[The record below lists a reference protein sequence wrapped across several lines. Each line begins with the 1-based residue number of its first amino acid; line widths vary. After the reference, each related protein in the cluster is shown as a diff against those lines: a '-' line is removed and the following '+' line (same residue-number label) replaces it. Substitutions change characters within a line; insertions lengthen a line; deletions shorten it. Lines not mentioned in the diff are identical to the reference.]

1 MGKSKTV
8 SIKDTIVGNLIH
20 GKNDVTCGGL
30 LNEPLHKLSEKAN
43 KEYVEIKLDELKAI
57 DDVGGDIKYE
67 EPLYYPSVLQ
77 KDKKIKYGDKCYQ
90 VQQDSNLF
98 IDYSKLNV
106 GEVSYNDLLG
116 LFNETGCYVPD
127 SIVDFFSGTMYSD
140 GFNIILPKSKT
151 ESEQNLY
158 KLFDFET
165 FIDDKTMIETVVG
178 SHFKN
183 DIVNDSYVVASINS
197 AIINSKNKK
206 ERGIKPKHLLLN
218 LLSMAFCDGISE
230 KEAKAIRYFASELNI
245 DDCIDEFSQSILALS
260 EIENQQKFMTDSNRQ
275 YYLIKENL
283 EQLQLRRDVIST
295 NLQSL
300 IDD

>member
-1 MGKSKTV
+1 MAKIDFSKMKESLSKTV
-8 SIKDTIVGNLIH
+8 DLAKEQASKIVDAAKDINVNDMKESIVNAANEVYDKAIHFDPNQAKQDVVQMAKDTKQKMEQFN
-20 GKNDVTCGGL
+20 KNVKENKKRVKEIIQQKEDEEFRITVVDSLQIIYAIMKADG
-30 LNEPLHKLSEKAN
+30 ELS
-43 KEYVEIKLDELKAI
+43 
-57 DDVGGDIKYE
+57 
-67 EPLYYPSVLQ
+67 
-77 KDKKIKYGDKCYQ
+77 
-90 VQQDSNLF
+90 QQ
-98 IDYSKLNV
+98 
-106 GEVSYNDLLG
+106 
-116 LFNETGCYVPD
+116 
-127 SIVDFFSGTMYSD
+127 
-140 GFNIILPKSKT
+140 
-151 ESEQNLY
+151 EQNMFENIG
-158 KLFDFET
+158 KQIDET

-183 DIVNDSYVVASINS
+183 DIDNDSYVVASINS

-295 NLQSL
+295 NLQAL

>member
-1 MGKSKTV
+1 MAKIDFSKMKESLSKTV
-8 SIKDTIVGNLIH
+8 DLAKEQASKIVDAAKEINV
-20 GKNDVTCGGL
+20 NDM
-30 LNEPLHKLSEKAN
+30 K
-43 KEYVEIKLDELKAI
+43 
-57 DDVGGDIKYE
+57 
-67 EPLYYPSVLQ
+67 
-77 KDKKIKYGDKCYQ
+77 
-90 VQQDSNLF
+90 
-98 IDYSKLNV
+98 
-106 GEVSYNDLLG
+106 
-116 LFNETGCYVPD
+116 D
-127 SIVDFFSGTMYSD
+127 SIVNAANEVYDKAVHFDPNQAKQDVVQMAKDTKQKMEQFNKNVKENKKRVKEIIQQKEYEEFQITVVDSLQIIYAIMKAD
-140 GFNIILPKSKT
+140 GELSQQ
-151 ESEQNLY
+151 EQNMFENIG
-158 KLFDFET
+158 KQIDET

-183 DIVNDSYVVASINS
+183 DIDNDSYVVASINS

>member
-1 MGKSKTV
+1 MAKIDFSKMKESLSKTV
-8 SIKDTIVGNLIH
+8 DLAKEQASKIVDAAKDNHV
-20 GKNDVTCGGL
+20 NDM
-30 LNEPLHKLSEKAN
+30 K
-43 KEYVEIKLDELKAI
+43 
-57 DDVGGDIKYE
+57 
-67 EPLYYPSVLQ
+67 
-77 KDKKIKYGDKCYQ
+77 
-90 VQQDSNLF
+90 
-98 IDYSKLNV
+98 
-106 GEVSYNDLLG
+106 
-116 LFNETGCYVPD
+116 D
-127 SIVDFFSGTMYSD
+127 SIVNAANEVYDKAVHFDPNQAKQDVAQMAKDTKQKMEQFNKNVKENKKRVKEIIQQKEDEEFQITVVDSLQIIYAIMKAD
-140 GFNIILPKSKT
+140 GELSQQ
-151 ESEQNLY
+151 EQNMFENIG
-158 KLFDFET
+158 KQIDET
-165 FIDDKTMIETVVG
+165 FIDDKTMIETVFG
-178 SHFKN
+178 SRFKN
-183 DIVNDSYVVASINS
+183 DIDNDSYVVASINS

-218 LLSMAFCDGISE
+218 LLSMVFCDGISE

>member
-1 MGKSKTV
+1 MAKIDFSKMKESLSKTV
-8 SIKDTIVGNLIH
+8 DLAKEQASKIVDAAKDINV
-20 GKNDVTCGGL
+20 NDM
-30 LNEPLHKLSEKAN
+30 K
-43 KEYVEIKLDELKAI
+43 
-57 DDVGGDIKYE
+57 
-67 EPLYYPSVLQ
+67 
-77 KDKKIKYGDKCYQ
+77 
-90 VQQDSNLF
+90 
-98 IDYSKLNV
+98 
-106 GEVSYNDLLG
+106 
-116 LFNETGCYVPD
+116 D
-127 SIVDFFSGTMYSD
+127 SIVNAANEVYDKAVHFDPNQAKQDVVQMAKDTKQKMEQFNKNVKENKKRVREIIQQKEDEEFQITVVDSLQIIYAIMKAD
-140 GFNIILPKSKT
+140 GELSQQ
-151 ESEQNLY
+151 EQNMFENIG
-158 KLFDFET
+158 KQIDET

-183 DIVNDSYVVASINS
+183 DIDNDSYVVASINS

-300 IDD
+300 IDE

>member
-1 MGKSKTV
+1 MAKIDFSKMKESLSKTV
-8 SIKDTIVGNLIH
+8 DLAKEQASKIVDAAKDINV
-20 GKNDVTCGGL
+20 NDM
-30 LNEPLHKLSEKAN
+30 K
-43 KEYVEIKLDELKAI
+43 
-57 DDVGGDIKYE
+57 
-67 EPLYYPSVLQ
+67 
-77 KDKKIKYGDKCYQ
+77 
-90 VQQDSNLF
+90 
-98 IDYSKLNV
+98 
-106 GEVSYNDLLG
+106 
-116 LFNETGCYVPD
+116 D
-127 SIVDFFSGTMYSD
+127 SIVNAANEVYDKAVHFDPNQAKQDVVQMAKDTKQKMEQFNKNVKENKKRVKEIIQQKEDEEFQITVVDSLQIIYAIMKAD
-140 GFNIILPKSKT
+140 GELSQQ
-151 ESEQNLY
+151 EQNMFENIG
-158 KLFDFET
+158 KQIDET

-183 DIVNDSYVVASINS
+183 DIDNDSYVVASINS

-295 NLQSL
+295 NLKSL

>member
-1 MGKSKTV
+1 MAKIDFSKMKESLSKTV
-8 SIKDTIVGNLIH
+8 DLAKEQASKIVDAAKDINVNDMKESIVNAANEVYDKAVHFDPNQAKQDVVQMAKDTKQKMEQFN
-20 GKNDVTCGGL
+20 KNVKENKKRVKEIIQQKEDEEFRITVVDSLQIIYAIMKADG
-30 LNEPLHKLSEKAN
+30 ELS
-43 KEYVEIKLDELKAI
+43 
-57 DDVGGDIKYE
+57 
-67 EPLYYPSVLQ
+67 
-77 KDKKIKYGDKCYQ
+77 
-90 VQQDSNLF
+90 QQ
-98 IDYSKLNV
+98 
-106 GEVSYNDLLG
+106 
-116 LFNETGCYVPD
+116 
-127 SIVDFFSGTMYSD
+127 
-140 GFNIILPKSKT
+140 
-151 ESEQNLY
+151 EQNMFENIG
-158 KLFDFET
+158 KQIDET

-183 DIVNDSYVVASINS
+183 DIDNDSYVVASINS

-295 NLQSL
+295 NLQAL

>member
-1 MGKSKTV
+1 MAKIDFSKMKESLSKTV
-8 SIKDTIVGNLIH
+8 DLAKEQAAKIVDAAKDINVNDMKESIVNAANEVYDKAVHFDPNQAKQDVVQMAKDTKQKMEQFN
-20 GKNDVTCGGL
+20 KNVKENKKRVKEIIQQKEDEEFRITVVDSLQIIYAIMKADG
-30 LNEPLHKLSEKAN
+30 ELS
-43 KEYVEIKLDELKAI
+43 
-57 DDVGGDIKYE
+57 
-67 EPLYYPSVLQ
+67 
-77 KDKKIKYGDKCYQ
+77 
-90 VQQDSNLF
+90 QQ
-98 IDYSKLNV
+98 
-106 GEVSYNDLLG
+106 
-116 LFNETGCYVPD
+116 
-127 SIVDFFSGTMYSD
+127 
-140 GFNIILPKSKT
+140 
-151 ESEQNLY
+151 EQNMFENIG
-158 KLFDFET
+158 KQIDET

-183 DIVNDSYVVASINS
+183 DIDNDSYVVASINS

-295 NLQSL
+295 NLQAL

>member
-1 MGKSKTV
+1 MAKIDFSKMKESLSKTV
-8 SIKDTIVGNLIH
+8 DLAIEQASKIVDAAKDINV
-20 GKNDVTCGGL
+20 NDM
-30 LNEPLHKLSEKAN
+30 K
-43 KEYVEIKLDELKAI
+43 
-57 DDVGGDIKYE
+57 
-67 EPLYYPSVLQ
+67 
-77 KDKKIKYGDKCYQ
+77 
-90 VQQDSNLF
+90 
-98 IDYSKLNV
+98 
-106 GEVSYNDLLG
+106 
-116 LFNETGCYVPD
+116 D
-127 SIVDFFSGTMYSD
+127 SIVNAANEVYDKAVHFDPNQAKQDVAQMAKDTKQKMEQFNKNVKENKKRVKEIIQQKEDEEFQITVVDSLQIIYAIMKAD
-140 GFNIILPKSKT
+140 GELSQQ
-151 ESEQNLY
+151 EQNMFENIG
-158 KLFDFET
+158 KQIDET
-165 FIDDKTMIETVVG
+165 FIDDKTMIETVFG
-178 SHFKN
+178 SRFKN
-183 DIVNDSYVVASINS
+183 DIDNDSYVVASINS

-218 LLSMAFCDGISE
+218 LLSMVFCDGISE

>member
-1 MGKSKTV
+1 MAKIDFSKMKESLSKTV
-8 SIKDTIVGNLIH
+8 DLAKEQASKIVDAAKDINVNDMKESIVNAANEVYDKAVHFDPNQAKQDVVQMAKDTKQKMEQFN
-20 GKNDVTCGGL
+20 KNVKENKKRVKEIIQQKEDEEFQITVVDSLQIIYAIMKADG
-30 LNEPLHKLSEKAN
+30 ELS
-43 KEYVEIKLDELKAI
+43 
-57 DDVGGDIKYE
+57 
-67 EPLYYPSVLQ
+67 
-77 KDKKIKYGDKCYQ
+77 
-90 VQQDSNLF
+90 QQ
-98 IDYSKLNV
+98 
-106 GEVSYNDLLG
+106 
-116 LFNETGCYVPD
+116 
-127 SIVDFFSGTMYSD
+127 
-140 GFNIILPKSKT
+140 
-151 ESEQNLY
+151 EQNMFENIG
-158 KLFDFET
+158 KQIDET

-183 DIVNDSYVVASINS
+183 DIDNDSYVVASINS

>member
-1 MGKSKTV
+1 MAKIDFSKMKESLSKTV
-8 SIKDTIVGNLIH
+8 DLAKEQASKIVDAAKDINV
-20 GKNDVTCGGL
+20 NDM
-30 LNEPLHKLSEKAN
+30 K
-43 KEYVEIKLDELKAI
+43 
-57 DDVGGDIKYE
+57 
-67 EPLYYPSVLQ
+67 
-77 KDKKIKYGDKCYQ
+77 
-90 VQQDSNLF
+90 
-98 IDYSKLNV
+98 
-106 GEVSYNDLLG
+106 
-116 LFNETGCYVPD
+116 D
-127 SIVDFFSGTMYSD
+127 SIVNAANEVYDKAVHFDPNQAKQDVAQMAKDTKQKMEQFNKNVKENKKRVKEIIQQKEYEEFQITVVDSLQIIYAIMKAD
-140 GFNIILPKSKT
+140 GELSQQ
-151 ESEQNLY
+151 EQNMFENIG
-158 KLFDFET
+158 KQIDET

-183 DIVNDSYVVASINS
+183 DIDNDSYVVASINS

>member
-1 MGKSKTV
+1 MAKIDFSKMKESLSKTV
-8 SIKDTIVGNLIH
+8 DLAKEQASKIVDAAKDINV
-20 GKNDVTCGGL
+20 NDM
-30 LNEPLHKLSEKAN
+30 K
-43 KEYVEIKLDELKAI
+43 
-57 DDVGGDIKYE
+57 
-67 EPLYYPSVLQ
+67 
-77 KDKKIKYGDKCYQ
+77 
-90 VQQDSNLF
+90 
-98 IDYSKLNV
+98 
-106 GEVSYNDLLG
+106 
-116 LFNETGCYVPD
+116 D
-127 SIVDFFSGTMYSD
+127 SIVNAANEVYDKAVHFDPNQAKQDVVQMAKDTKRKMEQFNKNVKENKKRVKEIIQQKEDEEFQITVVDSLQIIYAIMKAD
-140 GFNIILPKSKT
+140 GELSQQ
-151 ESEQNLY
+151 EQNMFENIG
-158 KLFDFET
+158 KQIDET

-183 DIVNDSYVVASINS
+183 DIDNDSYVVASINS

>member
-1 MGKSKTV
+1 MAKIDFSKMKESLSKTV
-8 SIKDTIVGNLIH
+8 DLAKEQASKIVDAAKDINV
-20 GKNDVTCGGL
+20 NDM
-30 LNEPLHKLSEKAN
+30 K
-43 KEYVEIKLDELKAI
+43 
-57 DDVGGDIKYE
+57 
-67 EPLYYPSVLQ
+67 
-77 KDKKIKYGDKCYQ
+77 
-90 VQQDSNLF
+90 
-98 IDYSKLNV
+98 
-106 GEVSYNDLLG
+106 
-116 LFNETGCYVPD
+116 D
-127 SIVDFFSGTMYSD
+127 SIVNAANEVYDKAVHFDPNQAKQDVVQMAKDTKQKMEQFNKNVKENKKRVKEIIQQKEDEEFQITVVDSLQIIYAIMKAD
-140 GFNIILPKSKT
+140 GELSQQ
-151 ESEQNLY
+151 EQNMFENIG
-158 KLFDFET
+158 KQIDET

-183 DIVNDSYVVASINS
+183 DIDNDSYVVASINS
-197 AIINSKNKK
+197 AIINSKTKK

>member
-1 MGKSKTV
+1 MAKIDFSKMKESLSKTV
-8 SIKDTIVGNLIH
+8 DLAKEQASKIVDAAKDINV
-20 GKNDVTCGGL
+20 NDM
-30 LNEPLHKLSEKAN
+30 K
-43 KEYVEIKLDELKAI
+43 
-57 DDVGGDIKYE
+57 
-67 EPLYYPSVLQ
+67 
-77 KDKKIKYGDKCYQ
+77 
-90 VQQDSNLF
+90 
-98 IDYSKLNV
+98 
-106 GEVSYNDLLG
+106 
-116 LFNETGCYVPD
+116 D
-127 SIVDFFSGTMYSD
+127 SIVNDANEVYDKAIHFDPNQAKQDVVQMAKDTKQKMEQFNKNVKENKKRVKEIIQQKEDEEFQITVVDSLQIIYAIMKAD
-140 GFNIILPKSKT
+140 GELSQQ
-151 ESEQNLY
+151 EQNM
-158 KLFDFET
+158 FEIDET

-183 DIVNDSYVVASINS
+183 DIDNDSYVVASINS

-245 DDCIDEFSQSILALS
+245 DDCIDEFSQSILAIS

-300 IDD
+300 IDE

>member
-1 MGKSKTV
+1 MAKIDFSKMKESLSKTV
-8 SIKDTIVGNLIH
+8 DLAKEQASKIVDAAKDINV
-20 GKNDVTCGGL
+20 NDM
-30 LNEPLHKLSEKAN
+30 K
-43 KEYVEIKLDELKAI
+43 
-57 DDVGGDIKYE
+57 
-67 EPLYYPSVLQ
+67 
-77 KDKKIKYGDKCYQ
+77 
-90 VQQDSNLF
+90 
-98 IDYSKLNV
+98 
-106 GEVSYNDLLG
+106 
-116 LFNETGCYVPD
+116 D
-127 SIVDFFSGTMYSD
+127 SIVNAANEVYDKAMHFDPNQAKQDVAQMAKDTKQKMEQFNKNVKENKKRVKEIIQQKEDEEFQITVVDSLQIIYAIMKAD
-140 GFNIILPKSKT
+140 GELSQQ
-151 ESEQNLY
+151 EQNMFENIG
-158 KLFDFET
+158 KQIDET

-183 DIVNDSYVVASINS
+183 DIDNDSYVVASINS

>member
-1 MGKSKTV
+1 MAKIDFSKIKESLSKTV
-8 SIKDTIVGNLIH
+8 DLAKEQASKIVDAAKDINVNDMKESIVNAANEVYDKAVHFDPNQAKQDVVQMAKDTKQKMEQFN
-20 GKNDVTCGGL
+20 KNVKENKKRVKEIIQQKEDEEFRITVVDSLQIIYAIMKADG
-30 LNEPLHKLSEKAN
+30 ELS
-43 KEYVEIKLDELKAI
+43 
-57 DDVGGDIKYE
+57 
-67 EPLYYPSVLQ
+67 
-77 KDKKIKYGDKCYQ
+77 
-90 VQQDSNLF
+90 QQ
-98 IDYSKLNV
+98 
-106 GEVSYNDLLG
+106 
-116 LFNETGCYVPD
+116 
-127 SIVDFFSGTMYSD
+127 
-140 GFNIILPKSKT
+140 
-151 ESEQNLY
+151 EQNMFENIG
-158 KLFDFET
+158 KQIDET

-183 DIVNDSYVVASINS
+183 DIDNDSYVVASINS

>member
-1 MGKSKTV
+1 MKE
-8 SIKDTIVGNLIH
+8 SIVNAANEVYDKAVHFDPNQAKQDVVQMAKDTKQKMEQFN
-20 GKNDVTCGGL
+20 KNVKENKKRVKEIIQQKEDEEFQITVVDSLQIIYAIMKADG
-30 LNEPLHKLSEKAN
+30 ELS
-43 KEYVEIKLDELKAI
+43 
-57 DDVGGDIKYE
+57 
-67 EPLYYPSVLQ
+67 
-77 KDKKIKYGDKCYQ
+77 
-90 VQQDSNLF
+90 QQ
-98 IDYSKLNV
+98 
-106 GEVSYNDLLG
+106 
-116 LFNETGCYVPD
+116 
-127 SIVDFFSGTMYSD
+127 
-140 GFNIILPKSKT
+140 
-151 ESEQNLY
+151 EQNMFENIG
-158 KLFDFET
+158 KQIDET

-183 DIVNDSYVVASINS
+183 DIDNDSYVVASINS

>member
-1 MGKSKTV
+1 MAKIDFSKMKESLSKTV
-8 SIKDTIVGNLIH
+8 DLAKEQASKIVDAAKDINVNDMKDSIFNAANEFYDKAVHFDPNQAKQDVVQMAKDTKQKMEQFN
-20 GKNDVTCGGL
+20 KNVKENKKRVKEIIQQKEDEEFQITVVDSLQIIYAIMKADG
-30 LNEPLHKLSEKAN
+30 ELS
-43 KEYVEIKLDELKAI
+43 
-57 DDVGGDIKYE
+57 
-67 EPLYYPSVLQ
+67 
-77 KDKKIKYGDKCYQ
+77 
-90 VQQDSNLF
+90 QQ
-98 IDYSKLNV
+98 
-106 GEVSYNDLLG
+106 
-116 LFNETGCYVPD
+116 
-127 SIVDFFSGTMYSD
+127 
-140 GFNIILPKSKT
+140 
-151 ESEQNLY
+151 EQNMFENIG
-158 KLFDFET
+158 KQIDET

-183 DIVNDSYVVASINS
+183 DIDNDSYVVASINS

>member
-1 MGKSKTV
+1 MAKIDFSKMKESLTKTV
-8 SIKDTIVGNLIH
+8 DLAKEQASKIVDAAKDINV
-20 GKNDVTCGGL
+20 NDM
-30 LNEPLHKLSEKAN
+30 K
-43 KEYVEIKLDELKAI
+43 
-57 DDVGGDIKYE
+57 
-67 EPLYYPSVLQ
+67 
-77 KDKKIKYGDKCYQ
+77 
-90 VQQDSNLF
+90 
-98 IDYSKLNV
+98 
-106 GEVSYNDLLG
+106 
-116 LFNETGCYVPD
+116 D
-127 SIVDFFSGTMYSD
+127 SIVNAANEVYDKAMHFDPNQAKQDVVQMAKDTKQKMEQFNKNVKENKKRVKEIIQQKEDEEFQITVVDSLQIIYAIMKAD
-140 GFNIILPKSKT
+140 GELSQQ
-151 ESEQNLY
+151 EQNMFENIG
-158 KLFDFET
+158 KQIDET
-165 FIDDKTMIETVVG
+165 FIDDKTMIETVFG
-178 SHFKN
+178 SRFKN
-183 DIVNDSYVVASINS
+183 DIDNDSYVVASINS

-218 LLSMAFCDGISE
+218 LLSMVFCDGISE

>member
-1 MGKSKTV
+1 MAKIDFSKMKESLSKTV
-8 SIKDTIVGNLIH
+8 DLAKEQASKIVDAAKDINV
-20 GKNDVTCGGL
+20 NDM
-30 LNEPLHKLSEKAN
+30 K
-43 KEYVEIKLDELKAI
+43 
-57 DDVGGDIKYE
+57 
-67 EPLYYPSVLQ
+67 
-77 KDKKIKYGDKCYQ
+77 
-90 VQQDSNLF
+90 
-98 IDYSKLNV
+98 
-106 GEVSYNDLLG
+106 
-116 LFNETGCYVPD
+116 D
-127 SIVDFFSGTMYSD
+127 SIVNAANEVYDKAIHFDPNQAKQDVVQMAKDTKQKMEQFNKNVKENKKRVKEIIQQKEVEEFQITVVDSLQIIYAIMKAD
-140 GFNIILPKSKT
+140 GELSQQ
-151 ESEQNLY
+151 EQNMFENIG
-158 KLFDFET
+158 KQIDET

-183 DIVNDSYVVASINS
+183 DIDNDSYVVASINS

-300 IDD
+300 IDE

>member
-1 MGKSKTV
+1 MAKIDFSKMKESLTKTV
-8 SIKDTIVGNLIH
+8 DLAKEQASKIVDAAKDINVNDMKESIVNAANEVYDKAVHFDPNQAKQDVVQMAKDTKQKMEQFN
-20 GKNDVTCGGL
+20 KNVKENKKRVKEIIQQKEDEEFRITVVDSLQIIYAIMKADG
-30 LNEPLHKLSEKAN
+30 ELS
-43 KEYVEIKLDELKAI
+43 
-57 DDVGGDIKYE
+57 
-67 EPLYYPSVLQ
+67 
-77 KDKKIKYGDKCYQ
+77 
-90 VQQDSNLF
+90 QQ
-98 IDYSKLNV
+98 
-106 GEVSYNDLLG
+106 
-116 LFNETGCYVPD
+116 
-127 SIVDFFSGTMYSD
+127 
-140 GFNIILPKSKT
+140 
-151 ESEQNLY
+151 EQNMFENIG
-158 KLFDFET
+158 KQIDET

-183 DIVNDSYVVASINS
+183 DIDNDSYVVASINS

>member
-1 MGKSKTV
+1 MAKIDFSKMKESLSKTV
-8 SIKDTIVGNLIH
+8 DLAKEQASKIVDAAKDINV
-20 GKNDVTCGGL
+20 NDM
-30 LNEPLHKLSEKAN
+30 K
-43 KEYVEIKLDELKAI
+43 
-57 DDVGGDIKYE
+57 
-67 EPLYYPSVLQ
+67 
-77 KDKKIKYGDKCYQ
+77 
-90 VQQDSNLF
+90 
-98 IDYSKLNV
+98 
-106 GEVSYNDLLG
+106 
-116 LFNETGCYVPD
+116 D
-127 SIVDFFSGTMYSD
+127 SIVNAANEVYDKAVHFDPNQAKQDVVQMAKDTKRKMEQFNKNVKENKKRVKEIIQQKEDEEFQITVVDSLQIIYAIMKAD
-140 GFNIILPKSKT
+140 GELSQQ
-151 ESEQNLY
+151 EQNMFENIG
-158 KLFDFET
+158 KQIDET
-165 FIDDKTMIETVVG
+165 FIDDKTMIETVFG
-178 SHFKN
+178 SRFKN
-183 DIVNDSYVVASINS
+183 DIDNDSYVVASINS

>member
-1 MGKSKTV
+1 MAKIDFSKMKESLSKTV
-8 SIKDTIVGNLIH
+8 DLAKEQASKIVDAAKDINV
-20 GKNDVTCGGL
+20 NDM
-30 LNEPLHKLSEKAN
+30 K
-43 KEYVEIKLDELKAI
+43 
-57 DDVGGDIKYE
+57 
-67 EPLYYPSVLQ
+67 
-77 KDKKIKYGDKCYQ
+77 
-90 VQQDSNLF
+90 
-98 IDYSKLNV
+98 
-106 GEVSYNDLLG
+106 
-116 LFNETGCYVPD
+116 D
-127 SIVDFFSGTMYSD
+127 SIVNAANEVYDKAVHFDPNQAKQDVVQMAKDTKQKMEQFNKNVKENKKRVKEIIQQKEDEEFQITVVDSLQIIYAIMKDD
-140 GFNIILPKSKT
+140 GELSQQ
-151 ESEQNLY
+151 EQNMFENIG
-158 KLFDFET
+158 KQIDET

-183 DIVNDSYVVASINS
+183 DIDNDSYVVASINS

>member
-1 MGKSKTV
+1 MAKIDFSKMKESLTKTV
-8 SIKDTIVGNLIH
+8 DLAKEQASKIVDAAKDINV
-20 GKNDVTCGGL
+20 NDM
-30 LNEPLHKLSEKAN
+30 K
-43 KEYVEIKLDELKAI
+43 
-57 DDVGGDIKYE
+57 
-67 EPLYYPSVLQ
+67 
-77 KDKKIKYGDKCYQ
+77 
-90 VQQDSNLF
+90 
-98 IDYSKLNV
+98 
-106 GEVSYNDLLG
+106 
-116 LFNETGCYVPD
+116 D
-127 SIVDFFSGTMYSD
+127 SIVNAANEVYDKAMHFDPNQAKQDVAQMAKDTKQKMEQFNKNVKENKKRVKEIIQQKEDEEFQITVVDSLQIIYAIMKAD
-140 GFNIILPKSKT
+140 GELSQQ
-151 ESEQNLY
+151 EQNMFENIG
-158 KLFDFET
+158 KQIDET

-183 DIVNDSYVVASINS
+183 DIDNDSYVVASINS

>member
-1 MGKSKTV
+1 MAKIDFSKMKESLSKTV
-8 SIKDTIVGNLIH
+8 DLAKEQASKIVDAAKDINV
-20 GKNDVTCGGL
+20 NDM
-30 LNEPLHKLSEKAN
+30 K
-43 KEYVEIKLDELKAI
+43 
-57 DDVGGDIKYE
+57 
-67 EPLYYPSVLQ
+67 
-77 KDKKIKYGDKCYQ
+77 
-90 VQQDSNLF
+90 
-98 IDYSKLNV
+98 
-106 GEVSYNDLLG
+106 
-116 LFNETGCYVPD
+116 D
-127 SIVDFFSGTMYSD
+127 SIVNAANEVYDKAVHFDPNQAKQDVVQMAKDTKQKMEQFNKNVKENKKRVKEIIQQKEDEEFQITVVDSLQIIYAIMKAD
-140 GFNIILPKSKT
+140 GELSQQ
-151 ESEQNLY
+151 EQNMFENIG
-158 KLFDFET
+158 KQIDET

-183 DIVNDSYVVASINS
+183 DIDNDSYVVASIKS

>member
-1 MGKSKTV
+1 MAKIDFSKMKESLSKTV
-8 SIKDTIVGNLIH
+8 DLAKEQASKIVDAAKDINV
-20 GKNDVTCGGL
+20 NDM
-30 LNEPLHKLSEKAN
+30 K
-43 KEYVEIKLDELKAI
+43 
-57 DDVGGDIKYE
+57 
-67 EPLYYPSVLQ
+67 
-77 KDKKIKYGDKCYQ
+77 
-90 VQQDSNLF
+90 
-98 IDYSKLNV
+98 
-106 GEVSYNDLLG
+106 
-116 LFNETGCYVPD
+116 D
-127 SIVDFFSGTMYSD
+127 SIVNAANEVYDKAIHFDPNQAKQDVVQMAKDTKRKMEQFNKNVKENKKRVKEIIQQKEDEEFQITVVDSLQIIYAIMKAD
-140 GFNIILPKSKT
+140 GELSQQ
-151 ESEQNLY
+151 EQNMFENIG
-158 KLFDFET
+158 KQIDET

-183 DIVNDSYVVASINS
+183 DIDNDSYVVASINS

>member
-1 MGKSKTV
+1 MAKIDFSKMKESLSKTV
-8 SIKDTIVGNLIH
+8 DLAKEQASKIVDAAKDI
-20 GKNDVTCGGL
+20 ND
-30 LNEPLHKLSEKAN
+30 
-43 KEYVEIKLDELKAI
+43 
-57 DDVGGDIKYE
+57 
-67 EPLYYPSVLQ
+67 
-77 KDKKIKYGDKCYQ
+77 
-90 VQQDSNLF
+90 
-98 IDYSKLNV
+98 
-106 GEVSYNDLLG
+106 NDMK
-116 LFNETGCYVPD
+116 D
-127 SIVDFFSGTMYSD
+127 SIVNAANEVYDKAVHFDPNQAKQDVVQMAKDTKQKMEQFNKNVKENKKRVKEIIQQKEDEEFQITVVDSLQIIYAIMKAD
-140 GFNIILPKSKT
+140 GELSQQ
-151 ESEQNLY
+151 EQNMFENIG
-158 KLFDFET
+158 KQIDET

-183 DIVNDSYVVASINS
+183 DIDNDSYVVASINS

>member
-1 MGKSKTV
+1 MAKIDFSKMKESLSKTV
-8 SIKDTIVGNLIH
+8 DLAKEQASKIVDAAKDINV
-20 GKNDVTCGGL
+20 
-30 LNEPLHKLSEKAN
+30 
-43 KEYVEIKLDELKAI
+43 I
-57 DDVGGDIKYE
+57 DMK
-67 EPLYYPSVLQ
+67 
-77 KDKKIKYGDKCYQ
+77 
-90 VQQDSNLF
+90 
-98 IDYSKLNV
+98 
-106 GEVSYNDLLG
+106 
-116 LFNETGCYVPD
+116 D
-127 SIVDFFSGTMYSD
+127 SIVNAANEVYDKAIHFDPNQAKQDVVQMAKDTKQKMEQFNKNVKENKKRVKEIIQQKEDEEFQITVVDSLQIIYAIMKAD
-140 GFNIILPKSKT
+140 GELSQQ
-151 ESEQNLY
+151 EQNMFENIG
-158 KLFDFET
+158 KQIDET

-183 DIVNDSYVVASINS
+183 DIDNDSYVVASINS

-300 IDD
+300 IDE

>member
-1 MGKSKTV
+1 MAKIDFSKMKESLTKTV
-8 SIKDTIVGNLIH
+8 DLAKEQASKIVDAAKDINV
-20 GKNDVTCGGL
+20 NDM
-30 LNEPLHKLSEKAN
+30 K
-43 KEYVEIKLDELKAI
+43 
-57 DDVGGDIKYE
+57 
-67 EPLYYPSVLQ
+67 
-77 KDKKIKYGDKCYQ
+77 
-90 VQQDSNLF
+90 
-98 IDYSKLNV
+98 
-106 GEVSYNDLLG
+106 
-116 LFNETGCYVPD
+116 D
-127 SIVDFFSGTMYSD
+127 SIVNAANEVYDKAVHFDPNQAKQDVVQMAKDTKQKMEQFNKNVKENKKRVKEIIQQKEDEEFRITVVDSLQIIYAIMKAD
-140 GFNIILPKSKT
+140 GELSQQ
-151 ESEQNLY
+151 EQNMFENIG
-158 KLFDFET
+158 KQIDET

-183 DIVNDSYVVASINS
+183 DIDNDSYVVASINS

>member
-1 MGKSKTV
+1 MAKIDFSKMKESLSKTV
-8 SIKDTIVGNLIH
+8 DLAKEQASKIVDAAKDINV
-20 GKNDVTCGGL
+20 NDM
-30 LNEPLHKLSEKAN
+30 K
-43 KEYVEIKLDELKAI
+43 
-57 DDVGGDIKYE
+57 
-67 EPLYYPSVLQ
+67 
-77 KDKKIKYGDKCYQ
+77 
-90 VQQDSNLF
+90 
-98 IDYSKLNV
+98 
-106 GEVSYNDLLG
+106 
-116 LFNETGCYVPD
+116 D
-127 SIVDFFSGTMYSD
+127 SIVNAANEVYDKAVHFDPNQAKQDVVQMAKDTKQKMEQFNKNVKENKKRVKEIIQQKEDEEFQITVVDSLQIIYAIMKAD
-140 GFNIILPKSKT
+140 GELSQQ
-151 ESEQNLY
+151 EQNMFENIG
-158 KLFDFET
+158 KQIDET
-165 FIDDKTMIETVVG
+165 FIDDKTMIETVFG

-183 DIVNDSYVVASINS
+183 DIDNDSYVVASINS

>member
-1 MGKSKTV
+1 MAKIDFSKMKESLSKTV
-8 SIKDTIVGNLIH
+8 DLAKEQASKIVDAAKDINV
-20 GKNDVTCGGL
+20 NDM
-30 LNEPLHKLSEKAN
+30 K
-43 KEYVEIKLDELKAI
+43 
-57 DDVGGDIKYE
+57 
-67 EPLYYPSVLQ
+67 
-77 KDKKIKYGDKCYQ
+77 
-90 VQQDSNLF
+90 
-98 IDYSKLNV
+98 
-106 GEVSYNDLLG
+106 
-116 LFNETGCYVPD
+116 D
-127 SIVDFFSGTMYSD
+127 SIVNAANEVYDKAVHFDPNQAKQDVVQMAKDIKQKMEQFNKNVKENKKRVKEIIQQKEDEEFQITVVDSLQIIYAIMKAD
-140 GFNIILPKSKT
+140 GELSQQ
-151 ESEQNLY
+151 EQNMFENIG
-158 KLFDFET
+158 KQIDET

-183 DIVNDSYVVASINS
+183 DIDNDSYVVASINS

>member
-1 MGKSKTV
+1 MAKIDFSKMKESLTKTV
-8 SIKDTIVGNLIH
+8 DLAKEQASKIVDAAKDINV
-20 GKNDVTCGGL
+20 NDM
-30 LNEPLHKLSEKAN
+30 K
-43 KEYVEIKLDELKAI
+43 
-57 DDVGGDIKYE
+57 
-67 EPLYYPSVLQ
+67 
-77 KDKKIKYGDKCYQ
+77 
-90 VQQDSNLF
+90 
-98 IDYSKLNV
+98 
-106 GEVSYNDLLG
+106 
-116 LFNETGCYVPD
+116 D
-127 SIVDFFSGTMYSD
+127 SIVNAANEVYDKAVHFDPNQAKQDVVQMAKDTKQKMEQFNKNVKENKKRVKEIIQQKEDEEFQITVVDSLQIIYAIMKAD
-140 GFNIILPKSKT
+140 GELSQQ
-151 ESEQNLY
+151 EQNMFENIG
-158 KLFDFET
+158 KQIDET

-183 DIVNDSYVVASINS
+183 DIDNDSYVVASINS

>member
-1 MGKSKTV
+1 MAKIDFSKMKESLTKTV
-8 SIKDTIVGNLIH
+8 DLAKEQASKIVDAAKDINV
-20 GKNDVTCGGL
+20 NDM
-30 LNEPLHKLSEKAN
+30 K
-43 KEYVEIKLDELKAI
+43 
-57 DDVGGDIKYE
+57 
-67 EPLYYPSVLQ
+67 
-77 KDKKIKYGDKCYQ
+77 
-90 VQQDSNLF
+90 
-98 IDYSKLNV
+98 
-106 GEVSYNDLLG
+106 
-116 LFNETGCYVPD
+116 D
-127 SIVDFFSGTMYSD
+127 SIVNAANEVYDKAVHFDPNQAKQDVVQMAKDTKQKMEQFNKNVKENKKRVKEIIQQKEDEEFQITVVDSLQIIYAIMKAD
-140 GFNIILPKSKT
+140 GELSQQ
-151 ESEQNLY
+151 EQNMFENIG
-158 KLFDFET
+158 KQIDET

-183 DIVNDSYVVASINS
+183 DIDNDSYVVASINS

-275 YYLIKENL
+275 SYLIKENL

>member
-1 MGKSKTV
+1 MAKIDFSKMKESLSKTV
-8 SIKDTIVGNLIH
+8 DLAKEQASKIVDAAKDINV
-20 GKNDVTCGGL
+20 NDM
-30 LNEPLHKLSEKAN
+30 K
-43 KEYVEIKLDELKAI
+43 
-57 DDVGGDIKYE
+57 
-67 EPLYYPSVLQ
+67 
-77 KDKKIKYGDKCYQ
+77 
-90 VQQDSNLF
+90 
-98 IDYSKLNV
+98 
-106 GEVSYNDLLG
+106 
-116 LFNETGCYVPD
+116 D
-127 SIVDFFSGTMYSD
+127 SIVNAANEVYDKAIHFDPNQAKQDVVQMAKDTKQKMEQFNKNVKENKKRVKEIIQQKEDEEFQITVVDSLQIIYAIMKAD
-140 GFNIILPKSKT
+140 GELSQQ
-151 ESEQNLY
+151 EQNMFENIG
-158 KLFDFET
+158 KQIDET
-165 FIDDKTMIETVVG
+165 FIDDKTMIETVVD

-183 DIVNDSYVVASINS
+183 DIDNDSYVVASINS

>member
-1 MGKSKTV
+1 MAKIDFSKMKESLSKTV
-8 SIKDTIVGNLIH
+8 DLAKEQASKIVDAAKDINV
-20 GKNDVTCGGL
+20 NDM
-30 LNEPLHKLSEKAN
+30 K
-43 KEYVEIKLDELKAI
+43 
-57 DDVGGDIKYE
+57 
-67 EPLYYPSVLQ
+67 
-77 KDKKIKYGDKCYQ
+77 
-90 VQQDSNLF
+90 
-98 IDYSKLNV
+98 
-106 GEVSYNDLLG
+106 
-116 LFNETGCYVPD
+116 D
-127 SIVDFFSGTMYSD
+127 SIVNAANEVYDKAIHFDPNQAKQDVVQMAKDTKQKMEQFNKNVKENKKRVKEIIQQKEDEEFQITVVDSLQIIYAIMKAD
-140 GFNIILPKSKT
+140 GELSQQ
-151 ESEQNLY
+151 EQNMFENIG
-158 KLFDFET
+158 KQIDET

-183 DIVNDSYVVASINS
+183 DIDNDSYVVASINS

-260 EIENQQKFMTDSNRQ
+260 EIENQQNFMTDSNRQ

-300 IDD
+300 IDE

>member
-1 MGKSKTV
+1 MAKIDFSKMKESLSKTV
-8 SIKDTIVGNLIH
+8 DLAKEQASKIVDAAKDINV
-20 GKNDVTCGGL
+20 NDM
-30 LNEPLHKLSEKAN
+30 K
-43 KEYVEIKLDELKAI
+43 
-57 DDVGGDIKYE
+57 
-67 EPLYYPSVLQ
+67 
-77 KDKKIKYGDKCYQ
+77 
-90 VQQDSNLF
+90 
-98 IDYSKLNV
+98 
-106 GEVSYNDLLG
+106 
-116 LFNETGCYVPD
+116 D
-127 SIVDFFSGTMYSD
+127 SIVNAANEVYDKAIHFDPNQAKQDVVQMAKDTKQKMEQFNKNVKENKKRVKEIIQQKEVEEFQITVVDSLQIIYAIMKAD
-140 GFNIILPKSKT
+140 GELSQQ
-151 ESEQNLY
+151 EQNMFENIG
-158 KLFDFET
+158 KQIDET

-183 DIVNDSYVVASINS
+183 DIDNDSYVVASINS

>member
-1 MGKSKTV
+1 MAKIDFSKMKESLSKTV
-8 SIKDTIVGNLIH
+8 DLAKEQASKIVDAAKDINV
-20 GKNDVTCGGL
+20 NDM
-30 LNEPLHKLSEKAN
+30 K
-43 KEYVEIKLDELKAI
+43 
-57 DDVGGDIKYE
+57 
-67 EPLYYPSVLQ
+67 
-77 KDKKIKYGDKCYQ
+77 
-90 VQQDSNLF
+90 
-98 IDYSKLNV
+98 
-106 GEVSYNDLLG
+106 
-116 LFNETGCYVPD
+116 D
-127 SIVDFFSGTMYSD
+127 SIVNAANEVYDKAIHFDPNQAKQDVVQMAKDTKQKMEQFNKNAKENKKRVKEIIQQKEDEEFQITVVDSLQIIYAIMKAD
-140 GFNIILPKSKT
+140 GELSQQ
-151 ESEQNLY
+151 EQNMFENIG
-158 KLFDFET
+158 KQIDET

-183 DIVNDSYVVASINS
+183 DIDNDSYVVASINS

-300 IDD
+300 IDE

>member
-1 MGKSKTV
+1 MAKIDFSKMKESLTKTV
-8 SIKDTIVGNLIH
+8 DLAKEQASKIVDAAKDINV
-20 GKNDVTCGGL
+20 NDM
-30 LNEPLHKLSEKAN
+30 K
-43 KEYVEIKLDELKAI
+43 
-57 DDVGGDIKYE
+57 
-67 EPLYYPSVLQ
+67 
-77 KDKKIKYGDKCYQ
+77 
-90 VQQDSNLF
+90 
-98 IDYSKLNV
+98 
-106 GEVSYNDLLG
+106 
-116 LFNETGCYVPD
+116 D
-127 SIVDFFSGTMYSD
+127 SIVNAANEVYDKAMHFDPNQAKQDVAQMAKDTKQKMEQFNKNVKENKKRVKEIIQQKEDEEFQITVVDSLQIIYAIMKAD
-140 GFNIILPKSKT
+140 GELSQQ
-151 ESEQNLY
+151 EQNMFENIG
-158 KLFDFET
+158 KQIDET

-183 DIVNDSYVVASINS
+183 DIDNDSYVVASINS

-283 EQLQLRRDVIST
+283 EKLQLRRDVIST

>member
-1 MGKSKTV
+1 MAKIDFSKMKESLSKTV
-8 SIKDTIVGNLIH
+8 DLAKEQASKIVDATKDINV
-20 GKNDVTCGGL
+20 NDM
-30 LNEPLHKLSEKAN
+30 K
-43 KEYVEIKLDELKAI
+43 
-57 DDVGGDIKYE
+57 
-67 EPLYYPSVLQ
+67 
-77 KDKKIKYGDKCYQ
+77 
-90 VQQDSNLF
+90 
-98 IDYSKLNV
+98 
-106 GEVSYNDLLG
+106 
-116 LFNETGCYVPD
+116 D
-127 SIVDFFSGTMYSD
+127 SIVNAANEVYDKAMHFDPNQAKQDVAQMAKDTKQKMEQFNKNVKENKKRVKEIIQQKEDEEFQITVVDSLQIIYAIMKAD
-140 GFNIILPKSKT
+140 GELSQQ
-151 ESEQNLY
+151 EQNMFENIG
-158 KLFDFET
+158 KQIDET

-183 DIVNDSYVVASINS
+183 DIDNDSYVVASINS